1 MNIEIP
7 RINQG
12 IENSPSEYIK
22 FVNMDYLYKLSTIVD
37 NIEKNCHE
45 RPVILLAGPSGSG
58 KTTTAMMIEQLLDKR
73 GHETHTISMDN
84 YFCPLTEEEKALAV
98 LGKVSCTWHTHHAH
112 ADRFYLTLSLVSLNV
127 VEFCLSLHC
136 QSHCQCGENHC

>member
-98 LGKVSCTWHTHHAH
+98 LGKVDLESPARI
-112 ADRFYLTLSLVSLNV
+112 DKELLNEQISAIGKCQE
-127 VEFCLSLHC
+127 VEIPK
-136 QSHCQCGENHC
+136 